1 MSWSSI
7 SKCSSFTRRRC
18 SSRYDIPPWRVEQ
31 LHCRDFNSLISPGA
45 SDMGQILKGSMWDPF
60 CTVAKCLQLE
70 GGERCMWFLKKWF
83 KNQKITAYGKIR
95 HFFMKIR
102 HFFTFFSLHVFC
114 FLFFQFEQDFSP
126 FFTLRI
132 AQICKTAAK
141 SWQLSL
147 HIGLTAT
154 LAGIVLPL
162 VANWHLYCH
171 INIGRPLPSEHH
183 PTYPPCWF
191 GGSPRNPP
199 CQCRQPVAPIHRDE
213 MSMGLI
219 GAH

>member
-114 FLFFQFEQDFSP
+114 FFLFFSIRAG
-126 FFTLRI
+126 FFTI
-132 AQICKTAAK
+132 FHAQNCSNLQNCCQIM
-141 SWQLSL
+141 
-147 HIGLTAT
+147 AT
-154 LAGIVLPL
+154 VPSHWAHSHLGRYCFTSGGKLASVLPYKYWQTS
-162 VANWHLYCH
+162 A
-171 INIGRPLPSEHH
+171 I
-183 PTYPPCWF
+183 
-191 GGSPRNPP
+191 
-199 CQCRQPVAPIHRDE
+199 
-213 MSMGLI
+213 
-219 GAH
+219 

>member
-1 MSWSSI
+1 MHVVLEKMVQKSKNHSI
-7 SKCSSFTRRRC
+7 R
-18 SSRYDIPPWRVEQ
+18 
-31 LHCRDFNSLISPGA
+31 
-45 SDMGQILKGSMWDPF
+45 
-60 CTVAKCLQLE
+60 
-70 GGERCMWFLKKWF
+70 
-83 KNQKITAYGKIR
+83 KNTPLFHENTPLF
-95 HFFMKIR
+95 HFFFTP
-102 HFFTFFSLHVFC
+102 FFC
-114 FLFFQFEQDFSP
+114 FFQFEQDFSP

-213 MSMGLI
+213 ISMGLI

>member
-83 KNQKITAYGKIR
+83 KNQKNHSIR
-95 HFFMKIR
+95 KNTPLFHENTPLFHFFFTPCFFFSIR
-102 HFFTFFSLHVFC
+102 AGFFTIFHAQNCSNLQNCCQIMATVPSHWAHSHLGRYC
-114 FLFFQFEQDFSP
+114 FTSGG
-126 FFTLRI
+126 
-132 AQICKTAAK
+132 K
-141 SWQLSL
+141 
-147 HIGLTAT
+147 
-154 LAGIVLPL
+154 LASVLPYKYWQTS
-162 VANWHLYCH
+162 A
-171 INIGRPLPSEHH
+171 I
-183 PTYPPCWF
+183 
-191 GGSPRNPP
+191 
-199 CQCRQPVAPIHRDE
+199 
-213 MSMGLI
+213 
-219 GAH
+219 